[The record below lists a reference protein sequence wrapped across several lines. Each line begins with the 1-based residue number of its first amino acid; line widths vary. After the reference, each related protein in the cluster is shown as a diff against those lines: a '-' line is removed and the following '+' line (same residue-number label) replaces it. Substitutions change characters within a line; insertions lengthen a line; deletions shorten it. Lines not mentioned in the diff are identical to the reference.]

1 MDVEAHIVVVDDDE
15 ETRNELRDYFSRRGF
30 SVSTADG
37 GEQLREIL
45 GGDGNEI
52 DLVVLDLIM
61 PGEDGF
67 ALTDII
73 RRNCDSGIII
83 LSAVGDPADQVLGL
97 ELGADDYVTKPCD
110 PRALLARI
118 RSVLRRRAEIVP
130 GDTPAHINCLE
141 FSGYRLLPASRQFL
155 SANGHEIPLTTA
167 EFDLLELLAKNPGRV
182 MTRDQL
188 VGITKNRALSP
199 FDRSID
205 ILVSRIRK
213 KIELDPRE
221 PKIIR
226 TIRNV
231 GYLFTADVTET

>member
-30 SVSTADG
+30 QVSTADG
-37 GEQLREIL
+37 GERLREVL
-45 GGDGNEI
+45 DGNEI

-67 ALTDII
+67 ALTDMI

-130 GDTPAHINCLE
+130 GGQPAHINCLE
-141 FSGYRLLPASRQFL
+141 FSGYRQLPASRQF
-155 SANGHEIPLTTA
+155 SGQTA
-167 EFDLLELLAKNPGRV
+167 MKFH
-182 MTRDQL
+182 
-188 VGITKNRALSP
+188 
-199 FDRSID
+199 
-205 ILVSRIRK
+205 
-213 KIELDPRE
+213 
-221 PKIIR
+221 
-226 TIRNV
+226 
-231 GYLFTADVTET
+231 

>member
-1 MDVEAHIVVVDDDE
+1 MDAEAHIVVVDDDA
-15 ETRNELRDYFSRRGF
+15 ETRNELRDYLSRRGF
-30 SVSTADG
+30 QVTTADG
-37 GEQLREIL
+37 GEALRKII
-45 GGDGNEI
+45 DKNHV

-67 ALTDII
+67 ALTDMI
-73 RRNCDSGIII
+73 RRTCDSGVII

-118 RSVLRRRAEIVP
+118 RSVLRRRSENTESNATTYV
-130 GDTPAHINCLE
+130 NCLE
-141 FSGYRLLPASRQFL
+141 FSGFRLLPASRQFL
-155 SANGHEIPLTTA
+155 SSSGAEIPLTTA

-182 MTRDQL
+182 MTRDEL

-213 KIELDPRE
+213 KIEADPRE